1 MYFLDDSFSV
11 VDAHTAAIL
20 FYAYVIAALAHK
32 IVSLMTHQVEFL
44 FEIDKILVV
53 EAG

>member
-20 FYAYVIAALAHK
+20 FYSYVIAALAHK
-32 IVSLMTHQVEFL
+32 IVSLVTHQVEFL
-44 FEIDKILVV
+44 FEIDKILVA